1 MRLDK
6 YIAQV
11 SELSRS
17 QVKKALKAERV
28 TVNGELVKD
37 PSQHIDVDAEVLLD
51 QEPLSAPGPR
61 YFMLNKPQGYVCATH
76 DGEHPTALDL
86 LDEINKDSLQ
96 IAGRL
101 DIDTTGLVLI
111 TDDGQ
116 WNHIIT
122 SPRHECPKTYYAC
135 LAHDLAKDAEEKLAQ
150 GLMLD
155 SETKPTRPASLER
168 LYTNEVK
175 LTISEGKYH
184 QVKRMFAALGN
195 RVTEL
200 HRERIGGIELDST
213 LEPGDYRPLTDD
225 EIASI
230 NTPNKNT

>member
-17 QVKKALKAERV
+17 QVKRALKAKRV
-28 TVNGELVKD
+28 TVNGELAKD
-37 PSQHIDVDAEVLLD
+37 PSQHIDTDAEVLLD
-51 QEPLSAPGPR
+51 QEPLAAPGPR
-61 YFMLNKPQGYVCATH
+61 YFMLHKPLGYVCATH

-135 LAHDLAKDAEEKLAQ
+135 LAQDLVVDAEEKLTQ

-155 SETKPTRPASLER
+155 NETKPTRPASLER
-168 LYTNEVK
+168 LYTNEVR

-195 RVTEL
+195 RVIEL
-200 HRERIGGIELDST
+200 HRERVGGIELDPD
-213 LEPGDYRPLTDD
+213 LDPGEYRPLTDA

-230 NTPNKNT
+230 NHPN

>member
-17 QVKKALKAERV
+17 QVKKALKAELI
-28 TVNGELVKD
+28 TLNGETVKD
-37 PSQHIDVDAEVLLD
+37 PALHISPEDLVELD
-51 QEPLSAPGPR
+51 GEPLSQPGPR
-61 YFMLNKPQGYVCATH
+61 YFMLNKPQGYICATH
-76 DGEHPTALDL
+76 DGEHPTVLDL
-86 LDEINKDSLQ
+86 LDEINKDKLQ

-116 WNHIIT
+116 WNHKVT
-122 SPRHECPKTYYAC
+122 SPRHHCPKTYYAS
-135 LAHDLAKDAEEKLAQ
+135 LAHDLAENAEEKLTE

-155 SETKPTRPASLER
+155 GETKRTKPATLER
-168 LYTNEVK
+168 LFSNEVK

-200 HRERIGGIELDST
+200 HRESVGGIVLDEA
-213 LEPGDYRPLTDD
+213 LEPGDYRPLTDA
-225 EIASI
+225 EINSI
-230 NTPNKNT
+230 Q

>member
-17 QVKKALKAERV
+17 QVKKALKAELI
-28 TVNGELVKD
+28 TLNGETVKD
-37 PSQHIDVDAEVLLD
+37 PALHISPEDLVELD
-51 QEPLSAPGPR
+51 GEPLSQPGPR
-61 YFMLNKPQGYVCATH
+61 YFMLNKPQGYICATH
-76 DGEHPTALDL
+76 DGEHPTVLDL
-86 LDEINKDSLQ
+86 LDEINKDKLQ

-116 WNHIIT
+116 WNHKVT
-122 SPRHECPKTYYAC
+122 SPRHHCPKTYYAC
-135 LAHDLAKDAEEKLAQ
+135 LAHDLAENAEEKLTE

-155 SETKPTRPASLER
+155 GETKRTKPATLER
-168 LYTNEVK
+168 LFTNEVK

-200 HRERIGGIELDST
+200 HRESVGGIVLDDA
-213 LEPGDYRPLTDD
+213 LEPGDYRPLTDA
-225 EIASI
+225 EINSI
-230 NTPNKNT
+230 Q